1 MSNKE
6 IYKLDRK
13 KGIYLKHTA
22 AKGRGVFC
30 VSDIEEGEIIEMSPA
45 ILLDEKETA
54 HADKTILY
62 DYKFKISTFSN
73 SQRVLFHVEDPK
85 KSCCIVMGVMS
96 FCNHSENPNAD
107 IFWEE
112 DEGSIYHFLEAT
124 RGIPKNTEICT
135 NYGRGW
141 FAKRKQVRK

>member
-1 MSNKE
+1 MSHKD

-13 KGIYLKHTA
+13 KGLYLQQTA

-30 VSDIEEGEIIEMSPA
+30 DGDIEEGEIIEVSPA
-45 ILLDEKETA
+45 LLLDRQTTA
-54 HADKTILY
+54 HVDKTILY
-62 DYKFKISTFSN
+62 DYKFKMGVLSK
-73 SQRVLFHVEDPK
+73 SQRALFHIDDPK
-85 KSCCIVMGVMS
+85 KSCCIVMGLMS

-112 DEGSIYHFLEAT
+112 DEGTAYHSLEAT
-124 RGIPKNTEICT
+124 RPIPKNTEICT

>member
-1 MSNKE
+1 MSTKE
-6 IYKLDRK
+6 TYQLERK
-13 KGIYLKHTA
+13 KGLYLKETA
-22 AKGRGVFC
+22 EKGHGVFC
-30 VSDIEEGEIIEMSPA
+30 ASEIEEGEIIEISPA

-62 DYKFKISTFSN
+62 DYKFKISTL
-73 SQRVLFHVEDPK
+73 SQRQRTLFGVGDPK
-85 KSCCIVMGVMS
+85 KSCCVVMGVTS

-112 DEGSIYHFLEAT
+112 DGGTIYHFLEAT
-124 RGIPKNTEICT
+124 RHIPKNTEICT

-141 FAKRKQVRK
+141 FAKRKQIRK

>member
-1 MSNKE
+1 MSHKD

-13 KGIYLKHTA
+13 KGLYLQQTA

-30 VSDIEEGEIIEMSPA
+30 DGDIEEGEIIEISPA
-45 ILLDEKETA
+45 LPLDGQATA
-54 HADKTILY
+54 HVDKTILY
-62 DYKFKISTFSN
+62 DYKFKMGALSE
-73 SQRVLFHVEDPK
+73 SQRALFYIDDPK
-85 KSCCIVMGVMS
+85 KSCCIVMGLMS

-112 DEGSIYHFLEAT
+112 DEGTAYHFLEAT
-124 RGIPKNTEICT
+124 QRIPKNTEICT

>member
-1 MSNKE
+1 MSTKE
-6 IYKLDRK
+6 TYKLDRK
-13 KGIYLKHTA
+13 KGLYLKETA
-22 AKGRGVFC
+22 ERGHGVFC
-30 VSDIEEGEIIEMSPA
+30 ASDIEEGEVIEISPA

-62 DYKFKISTFSN
+62 DYKFKIDTLSKK
-73 SQRVLFHVEDPK
+73 QRALFRIEDPK
-85 KSCCIVMGVMS
+85 KSCCVVMGVTS

-112 DEGSIYHFLEAT
+112 DEGAIYHYLEAT
-124 RGIPKNTEICT
+124 RDIPKNTEICT

-141 FAKRKQVRK
+141 FAKRKLIRK

>member
-1 MSNKE
+1 MSKKE

-13 KGIYLKHTA
+13 KGIYIKQTA

-30 VSDIEEGEIIEMSPA
+30 VTDIEEGEILEVSPA
-45 ILLDEKETA
+45 LLLDEGATA

-62 DYKFKISTFSN
+62 DYKFKVDTLSSA
-73 SQRVLFHVEDPK
+73 QRALYHIDDPK
-85 KSCCIVMGVMS
+85 KSCCIVMGFMS
-96 FCNHSENPNAD
+96 FCNHDENPNVD

-112 DEGSIYHFLEAT
+112 DEGTIYHFLEAI
-124 RGIPKNTEICT
+124 RRIPKNTEICT